1 MTTGIETS
9 TIITGLAS
17 MVVVLIQVIFTN
29 VVLRRFNALETGAK
43 IATDLLASH
52 QVSLA
57 LFSKDLEHLQ
67 QNMGDNISQEQYHR
81 YMLEIREAFHKIEL
95 NYNEAMYNIS
105 QVVADTIDHK
115 QQLKEVQ
122 SRLHRLET
130 RR

>member
-1 MTTGIETS
+1 MAAGIETS
-9 TIITGLAS
+9 TLIAGLS
-17 MVVVLIQVIFTN
+17 GLVVTLIQVVFTN
-29 VVLRRFNALETGAK
+29 VVLRRFTALETSAK
-43 IATDLLASH
+43 IAADLLASH

-67 QNMGDNISQEQYHR
+67 QNMGDNISQEQYHK

-122 SRLHRLET
+122 NRLHRLET